1 MAFSLVGRRR
11 GRDAEDLLDRVAA
24 LVNLLQREQA
34 VDGVRSLAIIELL
47 AVAVHLAPSA
57 VGRGEGDRGLPVV
70 DRRQL
75 GRHTDGHG
83 EVPSD
88 DAVHDLDVTLTFG
101 HFGPPLEME
110 SLPHPR
116 GYAAPRHYARRSRS
130 SLILWPK
137 ERREARAFDSMMGGA
152 YAFRYG

>member
-1 MAFSLVGRRR
+1 MTALLVGRRCR
-11 GRDAEDLLDRVAA
+11 GHAEDLLDRVAD
-24 LVNLLQREQA
+24 LVDLLQGRQE
-34 VDGVRSLAIIELL
+34 VDGARSLPVIELL
-47 AVAVHLAPSA
+47 AVEVHFEPAA
-57 VGRGEGDRGLPVV
+57 VGRGEGDCGLPVV
-70 DRRQL
+70 DRRKL

-88 DAVHDLDVTLTFG
+88 DAVDDLDVTLTFG

-137 ERREARAFDSMMGGA
+137 ERREARAFDTMMGGE
-152 YAFRYG
+152 YAFQYG